1 MITSFADDSPT
12 KKSLTVEVPAEEVRR
27 VTERIARTL
36 AKNVDIPG
44 FRRGKIPLELIKRR
58 FAEALKGEVVDQ
70 LVEES
75 VTGALKERKD
85 LPDGYA
91 YRFEPGVVKEVGE
104 WIQIVAK
111 CCQPLTYEVSLEP
124 QPRGALW
131 VRITGHDS
139 KEFIG
144 LEFAPLTQ
152 KLAAKDGHR

>member
-1 MITSFADDSPT
+1 MKLILTSLCLALSALMSDPSD
-12 KKSLTVEVPAEEVRR
+12 TVERAHCNLAALTAADR
-27 VTERIARTL
+27 AR
-36 AKNVDIPG
+36 DH
-44 FRRGKIPLELIKRR
+44 ELIPIL
-58 FAEALKGEVVDQ
+58 A
-70 LVEES
+70 
-75 VTGALKERKD
+75 GALKERKD